1 MGLEQITA
9 TLGLSELQFA
19 LGLIGIFLV
28 VLVAI
33 VNLRSARA
41 KRQARIRQLSL
52 DLLMQR
58 GRTSP
63 RRSRGAWIF

>member
-41 KRQARIRQLSL
+41 KRQAHTPVEPGFAAPFL
-52 DLLMQR
+52 
-58 GRTSP
+58 GVVTHN
-63 RRSRGAWIF
+63 